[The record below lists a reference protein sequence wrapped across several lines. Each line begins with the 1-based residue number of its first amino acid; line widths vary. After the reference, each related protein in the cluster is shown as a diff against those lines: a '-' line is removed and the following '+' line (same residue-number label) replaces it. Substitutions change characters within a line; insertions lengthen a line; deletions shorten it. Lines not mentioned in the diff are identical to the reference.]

1 MQQTPHQRK
10 TLTERVIHAITFEGL
25 ATLILAPTAAWLMQR
40 SVVEMGGLSI
50 LLATLAMVWNIIYNA
65 AFDRLWPVSRFP
77 RQLKVRA
84 LHALGFETGFVII
97 GVTMVAI
104 VLGVSLLQ
112 AFMLEIGF
120 MLFFLPYTM
129 AFNWYGTPCA
139 SALFVTPPAPD
150 GARLIP
156 ARIFDDPPRL
166 YHRKLSQQTNHKYG
180 KLHSFFLV

>member
-120 MLFFLPYTM
+120 MLSSCPTPWPLTG
-129 AFNWYGTPCA
+129 YGTPCA
-139 SALFVTPPAPD
+139 SALFVTAARARRRAVNP
-150 GARLIP
+150 GADLRRS
-156 ARIFDDPPRL
+156 AAT
-166 YHRKLSQQTNHKYG
+166 LSPKTIATDEP
-180 KLHSFFLV
+180 